1 MTFIVFVV
9 PVAPRRLN
17 KRIRVKIYYKEHIAN
32 QMLKTEMM
40 NHEKI
45 RPSVAIWFATA
56 SSESRDSGLPHW
68 FTADDFQSST
78 VLL

>member
-17 KRIRVKIYYKEHIAN
+17 KRIRVKIYYKEHITN

-40 NHEKI
+40 NHEKTE
-45 RPSVAIWFATA
+45 F
-56 SSESRDSGLPHW
+56 
-68 FTADDFQSST
+68 
-78 VLL
+78 VL